1 MNYPQKFHVKINL
14 AKVKGMLTTN
24 FIQLQYQPVQL
35 ITLNQ
40 SLQQAFDNK
49 IRLINQ
55 AKFDIDQS
63 IKNQLAAQQEQ
74 FSFDQFQQAESQYLD
89 FSTALSKAV
98 IDELIKQQAVKW
110 QKYLTN
116 QRKTMPMLSRTL
128 NRFTAQSQAMLD
140 YFDTELVQVIDNVR
154 VNTVTKFKYQDQQ
167 LQLTEQL
174 SNYRSQAVM
183 AVIYDPDYQKM
194 VITRA
199 NYHEYPTMIN
209 TAVFDI
215 SMIEMLA
222 KQWSV
227 DSILV
232 ASTRPLVTNNLSNQ
246 YYWYLYSINGLLST
260 SFLNGQSP
268 IWEPA
273 ASDPVTNLDPLIN
286 ASYQLLRRHDIH
298 IIKNIQPYRGLLKG

>member
-1 MNYPQKFHVKINL
+1 MNYPQKFHVKIDL
-14 AKVKGMLTTN
+14 VKVKGMLTTN

-63 IKNQLAAQQEQ
+63 IKTQLAAQQEQ
-74 FSFDQFQQAESQYLD
+74 FSFEQFQQTESQYLD
-89 FSTALSKAV
+89 FSTALSKDV
-98 IDELIKQQAVKW
+98 IDELINQQAVKW

-116 QRKTMPMLSRTL
+116 QRKTMPTLSRTP
-128 NRFTAQSQAMLD
+128 NRFAAQSQVMLD
-140 YFDTELVQVIDNVR
+140 YFDTELSQVIDNVR
-154 VNTVTKFKYQDQQ
+154 VNAVTKFKYQDQQ

-174 SNYRSQAVM
+174 SSYRSQAVM
-183 AVIYDPDYQKM
+183 AVIYDPDQQKM

-199 NYHEYPTMIN
+199 NEYEYPTVIN

-215 SMIEMLA
+215 NFVEA
-222 KQWSV
+222 VAQQWSV
-227 DSILV
+227 DSTLV

-273 ASDPVTNLDPLIN
+273 ASDPVTNLDHLIN
-286 ASYQLLRRHDIH
+286 ASYQLLRRYDIH
-298 IIKNIQPYRGLLKG
+298 IIKSIQPYRDLLKG